1 MYMCFCFITR
11 KLTSNWISE
20 NGVALQKAMPIIW
33 KHPVAPLDDDAW
45 QDFCMSHRKM
55 AIKKQNNA
63 RLGSVIELSPGFF
76 SKKYMRRA
84 FLRMVLWHKRCYNR
98 SYCASWEFLCNETKS
113 SACLWNAC
121 VPARTQRRGYNFW
134 WYIFR
139 KVKRKPFRVW
149 DASGPKQSEVRHF
162 EGALHG
168 DI

>member
-1 MYMCFCFITR
+1 MCFCFITR

-76 SKKYMRRA
+76 LNKNIWDVPSCAWCYGTKDATIALLVQAGNFCAMKRNHRRVCGTPVSPPGHRGA
-84 FLRMVLWHKRCYNR
+84 VTTFDGTSSGKWSESPSEFGTHQDP
-98 SYCASWEFLCNETKS
+98 SYSH
-113 SACLWNAC
+113 
-121 VPARTQRRGYNFW
+121 
-134 WYIFR
+134 
-139 KVKRKPFRVW
+139 
-149 DASGPKQSEVRHF
+149 VRHF
-162 EGALHG
+162 EGALHR